1 MGVECYDT
9 KSKNN
14 KRNQI
19 VQDKKDLKP
28 TPQISLLKY
37 IKSKYIIHNLFSF
50 MTEGKK
56 LKIMKYNKFIQKKL
70 QIYINDYE
78 IFSGRYK
85 MEGNNG
91 KVKEYSLDGDKLVFE
106 GEYLNGKRNVLVKE
120 YSDSGFLSFECE
132 FLNGQKNG
140 KGKEYYFDGSLFFE
154 GEYLNGKR
162 NGKGKIYYT

>member
-106 GEYLNGKRNVLVKE
+106 GEYLNGKEMVKE
-120 YSDSGFLSFECE
+120 
-132 FLNGQKNG
+132 KNMANM
-140 KGKEYYFDGSLFFE
+140 KL
-154 GEYLNGKR
+154 
-162 NGKGKIYYT
+162 

>member
-70 QIYINDYE
+70 QIYINDYK
-78 IFSGRYK
+78 IFSGKYK
-85 MEGNNG
+85 IEGNKRKKHNN
-91 KVKEYSLDGDKLVFE
+91 YSELIFE
-106 GEYLNGKRNVLVKE
+106 GGY
-120 YSDSGFLSFECE
+120 Y
-132 FLNGQKNG
+132 NGQWLNEMK
-140 KGKEYYFDGSLFFE
+140 KHIIILSLKCMMK
-154 GEYLNGKR
+154 LKD
-162 NGKGKIYYT
+162 